1 MDVPSDLP
9 PRRPAVTTPRAGRD
23 FLAARRTGALDVLSS
38 PAGVRAGVADLS
50 GCQVGQWGHRGYEA
64 RYLAAVGLLSTLLRS
79 VVLVTLLMVFAFA
92 GFPLP
97 PG

>member
-9 PRRPAVTTPRAGRD
+9 PRRPAVATPRAGRD
-23 FLAARRTGALDVLSS
+23 FLADVLSS
-38 PAGVRAGVADLS
+38 PAGVQAGVADPP
-50 GCQVGQWGHRGYEA
+50 GCRVGQWGHQGCDA
-64 RYLAAVGLLSTLLRS
+64 RYVAAVGLLSTLLRS